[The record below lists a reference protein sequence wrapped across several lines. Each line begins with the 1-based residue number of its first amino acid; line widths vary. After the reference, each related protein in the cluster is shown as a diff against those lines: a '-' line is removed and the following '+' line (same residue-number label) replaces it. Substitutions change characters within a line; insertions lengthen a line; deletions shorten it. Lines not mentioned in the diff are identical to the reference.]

1 MKRFL
6 ITAAA
11 LSLVAAPAAFAQQ
24 QNQNSHDDHHPSGGQ
39 GAHQSGNGGQH
50 QGGRPSGGPGVGT
63 SSGGGRS
70 FGPAPQG
77 QPTNHGVAPG
87 AGGGSGG
94 QWRAGAVQ
102 GHGAPPGPANQSRGS
117 FQRNLN
123 ASHRFSAPVFR
134 WPQGLGYRRYV
145 YGQFLPPVFLTQNY
159 WLYDYA
165 NYDLPY
171 PPPGTFWVRYGP
183 DALLVDRHTGEVV
196 QVVYG
201 VFY

>member
-6 ITAAA
+6 MTVAA
-11 LSLVAAPAAFAQQ
+11 LSLMGAPAAFAQQ
-24 QNQNSHDDHHPSGGQ
+24 QNQNGHDDHHPASGQ
-39 GAHQSGNGGQH
+39 GSHQSNNSGRN
-50 QGGRPSGGPGVGT
+50 QGGRPGGPGAGAGA
-63 SSGGGRS
+63 GGGRS
-70 FGPAPQG
+70 FGPGPQA
-77 QPTNHGVAPG
+77 QPTNHGVAQGTG
-87 AGGGSGG
+87 AGSGG
-94 QWRAGAVQ
+94 KSRAGAWQ
-102 GHGAPPGPANQSRGS
+102 GRGGPPSPASQGRGS

-123 ASHRFSAPVFR
+123 ATHRFSAPGFR
-134 WPQGLGYRRYV
+134 WPQGFGYRRYV

-165 NYDLPY
+165 DYDLPY